1 MLRNDLKISF
11 GIFGLTLLPRL
22 IMLQY
27 FITADEAK
35 WIYRSAQFWLA
46 FLAGDWAGTL
56 LKPKPAVTTMWSGGL
71 GLWGYNLWHD
81 NFPFAEF
88 LATIPEWSVNP
99 AMLQAARLPT
109 VFLSAFTLIL
119 IYHLLK
125 FWFPRKSALFICI
138 ILSLEPLFLAHSRFL
153 HHDALATIFAVP
165 ALLLAI
171 QSAQSHTGNFKALIA
186 SGILAGLAFLTKSPL
201 FFLVPFVL
209 CLFIFVGNKKKENLS
224 STSNR
229 QRPTII
235 LQPFYHFMLWGLIS
249 YLTFIVLWPAA
260 WVDPIGAPLAV
271 IANAWQESVQA
282 KPARYFVD
290 WGSLYYGIHFL
301 FYSTP
306 VTLLG
311 LTLWWRYRSSL
322 SVEQSRLT
330 YCLILFALTFI
341 ILMTL
346 SDKRSVRYIL
356 PAFLPATIVASIGW
370 HHWLQTRSVQK
381 RQFWLTGIL
390 ALQLWSLAPSIP
402 YYITYLNPLLG
413 GSWTAP
419 HIIKLGW
426 GEGMERIGAWL
437 NQQPHIEASRI
448 GSNYAST
455 LQPFVA
461 GRVRDPAAS
470 NLDYVVSYIKQR
482 QGIHPAV
489 KRYLAHQPPLY
500 TVRLNGIA
508 YAHIYP
514 GPGLQILPENSL
526 QLKNHALIAYRLH
539 QHFAPIGDRLKVDL
553 IWHIETQPSQT
564 PTLRLR
570 RPEGSILAEGAAP
583 NLPIP
588 ATLSSGVY
596 DLFVN
601 DLWLTQISARYA
613 QLPAEFESLEA
624 NFGDQ
629 IRLLGYQPDWKR
641 DGDTLTLALAFQA
654 TPLAWADYTL
664 FLHLID
670 EDGHRLIG
678 HDARPPRPTSQWLK
692 DEVVPF
698 PHPLPLPENFSSGV
712 YRFRLGFYRADT
724 GEALGSS
731 LILPSEMVL
740 D

>member
-1 MLRNDLKISF
+1 MTRKDLEISF
-11 GIFGLTLLPRL
+11 GIFGVALLPRL
-22 IMLQY
+22 VMLQH

-35 WIYRSAQFWLA
+35 WVYRSAQFWLA
-46 FLAGDWAGTL
+46 LLAGDWAGTL
-56 LKPKPAVTTMWSGGL
+56 LKPKPALTTMWSGGL
-71 GLWGYNLWHD
+71 GLWVYNLWHD
-81 NFPFAEF
+81 NLPFAEF
-88 LATIPEWSVNP
+88 LVTIPEWSVNP

-109 VFLSAFTLIL
+109 IFLSAFTLIL

-125 FWFPRKSALFICI
+125 FWFPHKFALFICI

-171 QSAQSHTGNFKALIA
+171 QSAQSDTGNFKALIA

-201 FFLVPFVL
+201 FFLAPFVL
-209 CLFIFVGNKKKENLS
+209 CLFILKTNPS
-224 STSNR
+224 STANR
-229 QRPTII
+229 QRPAII
-235 LQPFYHFMLWGLIS
+235 LQPLYNFMLWGLIS
-249 YLTFIVLWPAA
+249 YLAFIVLWPAA
-260 WVDPIGAPLAV
+260 WLDPIGTPLAV

-282 KPARYFVD
+282 KPEQYFVD
-290 WGSLYYGIHFL
+290 WGLLYYGIYFL

-311 LTLWWRYRSSL
+311 LGLWWRYRSFL
-322 SVEQSRLT
+322 SVQESHLT

-341 ILMTL
+341 MFMTL

-370 HHWLQTRSVQK
+370 HNWLQTRSVQK
-381 RQFWLTGIL
+381 RQLWLTGIL
-390 ALQLWSLAPSIP
+390 ALQLWSLASSIP

-419 HIIKLGW
+419 HVIKLGW
-426 GEGMERIGAWL
+426 GEGMERVGAWL

-448 GSNYAST
+448 GSSYAST

-470 NLDYVVSYIKQR
+470 NLDYFVSYIKQR
-482 QGIHPAV
+482 QGMHPAI
-489 KRYLAHQPPLY
+489 KQYLSHRSPLY
-500 TVRLNGIA
+500 TVCLNGIA
-508 YAHIYP
+508 YAHIYS
-514 GPGLQILPENSL
+514 GPNLQILPENSF
-526 QLKNHALIAYRLH
+526 QLANHALIAYRLN

-553 IWHIETQPSQT
+553 IWNTETKPSQP
-564 PTLRLR
+564 PTLRLHQ
-570 RPEGSILAEGAAP
+570 PEGSILAEGAAP

-613 QLPAEFESLEA
+613 HLPAEFESLEA

-629 IRLLGYQPDWKR
+629 IRLLGYQPNWKR
-641 DGDTLTLALAFQA
+641 EGDRLTLALAFQA
-654 TPLAWADYTL
+654 TPIVWADYTL

-670 EDGHRLIG
+670 EDGNRLTG
-678 HDARPPRPTSQWLK
+678 HDAMPSRPTSQWLK
-692 DEVVPF
+692 GEVVPLT
-698 PHPLPLPENFSSGV
+698 HPLPLPENFSAGV

-724 GEALGSS
+724 GEALSP
-731 LILPSEMVL
+731 LFILPSDVVL